1 MRRFVI
7 CVAAVLG
14 LALFTTTPAYASHAN
29 VQGEIDVFHGTKNV
43 GSFFNRA
50 ACTTESCPVTVT
62 VSRKRD
68 YNRFVRWCGSTT
80 DTVTIP
86 SGESFSR
93 ETCFG
98 PSTWRILVR
107 ADLLDANFDF
117 DATHPSAVDVTITV
131 TT

>member
-7 CVAAVLG
+7 CTAAVLG
-14 LALFTTTPAYASHAN
+14 LALFTTAPAYASHAN

-62 VSRKRD
+62 LRKRD
-68 YNRFVRWCGSTT
+68 YHRFVRWCGSTM
-80 DTVTIP
+80 DTVTVP
-86 SGESFSR
+86 SGQSSSSD
-93 ETCFG
+93 TCAG
-98 PSTWRILVR
+98 PSTWEIVVF
-107 ADLLDANFDF
+107 AGLLDANFEF
-117 DATHPSAVDVTITV
+117 GVTHPSDVDVTITV